1 MAVGTTKRA
10 LQGTRVGLA
19 RTEIETE
26 EETVR
31 ETDTGTEAG
40 TGKSIGAG
48 KVNQQH
54 VLKEFLLRSGAVNK

>member
-1 MAVGTTKRA
+1 MAVGTTRRV

-19 RTEIETE
+19 QTEIETE

-40 TGKSIGAG
+40 TGRSIGAG
-48 KVNQQH
+48 
-54 VLKEFLLRSGAVNK
+54 R

>member
-1 MAVGTTKRA
+1 MAVGTTRRV

-19 RTEIETE
+19 QTEIETE

-40 TGKSIGAG
+40 TERSIGAG
-48 KVNQQH
+48 
-54 VLKEFLLRSGAVNK
+54 G

>member
-1 MAVGTTKRA
+1 MGMTKRV

-19 RTEIETE
+19 QTEIETE

-40 TGKSIGAG
+40 TRKSIGAG
-48 KVNQQH
+48 RWVKVQQH
-54 VLKEFLLRSGAVNK
+54 VLKEFVLRSGAVNN

>member
-48 KVNQQH
+48 
-54 VLKEFLLRSGAVNK
+54 R